1 LKEII
6 EGMFGNLFGSSEE
19 KDYLFSHKVYMT
31 SEGKKLACLK
41 LAREND
47 TSVFIAWFKD
57 TAEEFRKYFKENGI
71 EETRVKFATE
81 VSRIDSHKQQPVFL
95 EHYPLPDKE
104 KALAENWGIMN
115 IPVFSAMDE
124 PLFKHLG
131 AEKMI
136 PMMKLLGMKESEA
149 IQHPM
154 VSKSIMKGQKSIAE
168 KVIVEQNAN
177 SQSEWMQ
184 KNLLQ
189 NDQ

>member
-1 LKEII
+1 
-6 EGMFGNLFGSSEE
+6 MFGNLFGNSEE

-41 LAREND
+41 LARENEK
-47 TSVFIAWFKD
+47 SIFIAWFRD
-57 TAEEFRKYFKENGI
+57 TAEEFGTFFKGNGI
-71 EETRVKFATE
+71 EETRVKLATE

-95 EHYPLPDKE
+95 EHYPLHEKE

-154 VSKSIMKGQKSIAE
+154 VSKSIIKGQKSIAE
-168 KVIVEQNAN
+168 KVELEQAAN
-177 SQSEWMQ
+177 SQTEWMQ

-189 NDQ
+189 SDK